1 MLGGPVAGMQRA
13 FFCAEIKDRSA
24 KPVPVGRPAGGAFLW
39 CWPLPARLSADCYG
53 SWPAAWFARQ
63 ETRLSRPA
71 LKLTS
76 QYTAGLTFAAVR
88 RVVARGL
95 RRGIRSLLFS
105 FFKL

>member
-1 MLGGPVAGMQRA
+1 ML
-13 FFCAEIKDRSA
+13 
-24 KPVPVGRPAGGAFLW
+24 KPKIELRNRINPGRPAGDAFLW
-39 CWPLPARLSADCYG
+39 CWPLTGHLSVGGYG
-53 SWPAAWFARQ
+53 SWPSAWFDRQ

-95 RRGIRSLLFS
+95 
-105 FFKL
+105 